1 LLTESINR
9 LRFLTERIGSIET
22 SIGSGY
28 IGDAGAIYNGYN
40 CTEIPYSL
48 TTTAPPNINVT

>member
-1 LLTESINR
+1 VNR

-40 CTEIPYSL
+40 CSEIPYSL
-48 TTTAPPNINVT
+48 TT